1 MPALFSY
8 RRELSFSK
16 TNLCIRR
23 NGPNVSKKRGS
34 LMRFLEGEN
43 VYLRPFRKEDFEMV
57 FESVQDKEIRRL
69 TGTQTFFTM
78 EKIEKAYESFALD
91 KNRMDLVIVLKETDE
106 PIGDL
111 ALLDMDLLNRNASV
125 RIALNDEKQRGRG
138 LGTEA
143 MKLILEHGFH
153 NLGLHRIGLNVY
165 HFNERAKRS
174 YEKLGFKQEGVI
186 RGDLFYEGEFHD
198 NILMGVLAEEFWEAI
213 KKRGMS

>member
-1 MPALFSY
+1 
-8 RRELSFSK
+8 
-16 TNLCIRR
+16 
-23 NGPNVSKKRGS
+23 
-34 LMRFLEGEN
+34 MRFLEGEN

-111 ALLDMDLLNRNASV
+111 ALLDIDLLNRNASV
-125 RIALNDEKQRGRG
+125 RIALNDEKQRGKG

-153 NLGLHRIGLNVY
+153 NLGLRRIGLNVY